1 MVDAVGGA
9 VIMVVATTSLL
20 LSVEVLEDGFRDAGR
35 YPIKKH
41 EENLLIDLES
51 SLKAL
56 ERDKSLVEAVTKMR
70 EDPDEFKR
78 KVLNLLPKD
87 FNSLEGFG
95 E

>member
-1 MVDAVGGA
+1 MVDAVVGA
-9 VIMVVATTSLL
+9 IIMVVTTTSLL

-35 YPIKKH
+35 HPIKDH
-41 EENLLIDLES
+41 ERNLLLDLES

-70 EDPDEFKR
+70 EDPDEFKE

-87 FNSLEGFG
+87 FNSLEGFSK
-95 E
+95 

>member
-1 MVDAVGGA
+1 MVDAVVGA
-9 VIMVVATTSLL
+9 IIMVVATTSLL

-70 EDPDEFKR
+70 KTPM
-78 KVLNLLPKD
+78 
-87 FNSLEGFG
+87 SLRERF
-95 E
+95 